1 METNYSNESK
11 YAKNNFIGS
20 WWKLKFKRQTQT
32 IFYHAQKFNY
42 NTWQRDPS
50 PPTEAWPLSY
60 LLSGLQA
67 ELPFAHWGH
76 AGTVLQLVAQCPLLQ
91 SQPVPARPQN
101 KEQLTLCPTELGD
114 VNTIPLC
121 QCPRCLSLAH
131 AVLSQSERDW
141 RLKDHMEKRPVV
153 NG

>member
-11 YAKNNFIGS
+11 YAKIYFTGS

-42 NTWQRDPS
+42 NTWQRDLS

-76 AGTVLQLVAQCPLLQ
+76 AGTVLQLAARCPLLQ

-114 VNTIPLC
+114 VNTVPLC
-121 QCPRCLSLAH
+121 RCPRYLFLAH
-131 AVLSQSERDW
+131 AVLSQSEGDW
-141 RLKDHMEKRPVV
+141 YLNDHMEKRPVV
-153 NG
+153 ND